1 MPAQNLILIDSKQS
15 CHQEIKEE
23 NMVKTKF
30 VIRLAFAAVLALA
43 CTASAQETN
52 IVESGE
58 TTVALSSGFLNALQS
73 LGVAPGVIAPTQLT
87 STTVNFPINGGA
99 IDLKTA
105 IGNIGHTGGLTLSA
119 GGTVISIENFT
130 IDTTGK
136 SPIITGLVVAN
147 GPLVGRIT
155 LFDLALP
162 GSFKLPLAQYRS
174 VLVDLQGVT
183 VTLDGAAANALNQ
196 AFNTSAFK
204 AGFGI
209 GTARVR
215 AFTDGW
221 VPRS

>member
-1 MPAQNLILIDSKQS
+1 MFKNTLANHLALTA
-15 CHQEIKEE
+15 
-23 NMVKTKF
+23 V
-30 VIRLAFAAVLALA
+30 LAFA
-43 CTASAQETN
+43 CTAYAQDTK

-73 LGVAPGVIAPTQLT
+73 LGVTPGVIAPTQLN

-105 IGNIGHTGGLTLSA
+105 VGNIGHTGGLTLSA
-119 GGTVISIENFT
+119 GGTVISIENYT
-130 IDTTGK
+130 IDTTRK

-147 GPLVGRIT
+147 GTLVGRVT

-162 GSFKLPLAQYRS
+162 GNFKLPLAPYRS
-174 VLVDLQGVT
+174 VLIDLQGVK

-196 AFNTSAFK
+196 AFNTGAFK
-204 AGFGI
+204 AGFDI

-215 AFTDGW
+215 AFTNGW
-221 VPRS
+221 VPKT

>member
-1 MPAQNLILIDSKQS
+1 M
-15 CHQEIKEE
+15 E

-30 VIRLAFAAVLALA
+30 VTRLVLMAVLALA
-43 CTASAQETN
+43 CTAFAQETK

-73 LGVAPGVIAPTQLT
+73 LGVTPGVISPTQLNG
-87 STTVNFPINGGA
+87 TTVNFPINGGA
-99 IDLKTA
+99 LDLKTA
-105 IGNIGHTGGLTLSA
+105 LGNIGHSGGLTLSA
-119 GGTVISIENFT
+119 GGTVVSIANFT

-136 SPIITGLVVAN
+136 SPVITGLVVAN
-147 GPLVGRIT
+147 GTLVRRIT
-155 LFDLALP
+155 LFDIALP
-162 GSFKLPLAQYRS
+162 GNFKLPLTQYRS
-174 VLVDLQGVT
+174 VLIDLQGVT

-215 AFTDGW
+215 AFTNGW
-221 VPRS
+221 VPKS

>member
-1 MPAQNLILIDSKQS
+1 
-15 CHQEIKEE
+15 
-23 NMVKTKF
+23 MVKTKF
-30 VIRLAFAAVLALA
+30 VIRLALTAVLALA
-43 CTASAQETN
+43 GTAFAQETN

-73 LGVAPGVIAPTQLT
+73 LGVAPGVIAPTQLNRA
-87 STTVNFPINGGA
+87 TVNFPINGGA

-105 IGNIGHTGGLTLSA
+105 VGNIGHTGGLTLSA

-147 GPLVGRIT
+147 ETLVGRII

-162 GSFKLPLAQYRS
+162 GSFRLPLAQYRS
-174 VLVDLQGVT
+174 VLIDVQGVT

-196 AFNTSAFK
+196 AFNTTAFK
-204 AGFGI
+204 AGFGV

-215 AFTDGW
+215 AFTNGW
-221 VPRS
+221 VPKS

>member
-1 MPAQNLILIDSKQS
+1 M
-15 CHQEIKEE
+15 E

-30 VIRLAFAAVLALA
+30 VTRLALMAVLALA
-43 CTASAQETN
+43 CTAFAQETK

-73 LGVAPGVIAPTQLT
+73 LGVTPGVISPTQLNG
-87 STTVNFPINGGA
+87 TTMNFPINGGA
-99 IDLKTA
+99 LDLKTA
-105 IGNIGHTGGLTLSA
+105 LGNIGHSGGLTLSA
-119 GGTVISIENFT
+119 GGTVVSIENFT

-136 SPIITGLVVAN
+136 SPVITGLVVAN
-147 GPLVGRIT
+147 GTLVGRIT
-155 LFDLALP
+155 LFDIALP
-162 GSFKLPLAQYRS
+162 GNFKLPLTQYRS
-174 VLVDLQGVT
+174 VLIDLQGVT

-215 AFTDGW
+215 AFTNGW
-221 VPRS
+221 VPKS

>member
-1 MPAQNLILIDSKQS
+1 MPVQNLIVIDSEQS
-15 CHQEIKEE
+15 CHQEIKVE

-30 VIRLAFAAVLALA
+30 VTRLALMAVLALA
-43 CTASAQETN
+43 CTAFAQETK

-73 LGVAPGVIAPTQLT
+73 LGVTPGVISPTQLNG
-87 STTVNFPINGGA
+87 TTVNFPINGGA
-99 IDLKTA
+99 LDLKTA
-105 IGNIGHTGGLTLSA
+105 LGNIGHSGGLTLSA
-119 GGTVISIENFT
+119 GGTVVSIDNFT

-136 SPIITGLVVAN
+136 SPVITGLVVAN
-147 GPLVGRIT
+147 GTLVGRIT
-155 LFDLALP
+155 LFDIALP
-162 GSFKLPLAQYRS
+162 GNFKLPLTQSRS
-174 VLVDLQGVT
+174 VLIDLQGVT

-215 AFTDGW
+215 AFTNGW
-221 VPRS
+221 VPKS